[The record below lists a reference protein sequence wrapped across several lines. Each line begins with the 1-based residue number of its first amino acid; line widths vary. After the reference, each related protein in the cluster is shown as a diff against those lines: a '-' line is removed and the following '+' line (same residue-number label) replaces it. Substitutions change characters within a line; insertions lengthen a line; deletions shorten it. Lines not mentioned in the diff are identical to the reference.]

1 MLYWLLDW
9 IDQVFNPPGFGVFDY
24 ITVRSALAAA
34 TALLFSLLVG
44 KRIIRWLQKKQLKET
59 IRTDI
64 DLPGHFS
71 KAGTPSMGGLI
82 IIFSTVVPTLLWMR
96 PDNPYFLPVL
106 FVILALG
113 GVGFLDDYIKIIK
126 KDKRG
131 LAGRVKVAGQIL
143 VGLVI
148 AAFLYWHPDF
158 EQYRTLTTIP
168 FVKAYHIDYAAW
180 VGENWGWVI
189 FFPVVIFIL
198 TGVSNAVNL
207 TDGLDGL
214 ASGTSAI
221 AGIALGIL
229 AYVSGRVDFSS
240 FLDIMYLPGTGEI
253 AVFCAAMVGAC
264 FGFLWYNTYPAEV
277 FMGDTGSLALGGS
290 IAAVALMVHKELLLP
305 ILGGVFMIETL
316 SVIIQTTWFKTSRL
330 LYGEGRRVFRMAPI
344 HHHFEKSGWAEPKIV
359 VRFWIVAILLAV
371 FTLIT
376 LKLR

>member
-1 MLYWLLDW
+1 MLYWLLDLLDGW
-9 IDQVFNPPGFGVFDY
+9 FDLPGFGVFDY
-24 ITVRSALAAA
+24 ITVRGALAAL
-34 TALLFSLLVG
+34 TALIISVGFG

-64 DLPGHFS
+64 DLPGHLS

-82 IIFSTVVPTLLWMR
+82 IILATVLPTILWMR
-96 PDNPYFLPVL
+96 PDNPYFVPIL
-106 FVILALG
+106 FVMIALG

-126 KDKRG
+126 KDKKG
-131 LAGRVKVAGQIL
+131 LAGRVKVAGQVS
-143 VGLVI
+143 VGVVL
-148 AAFLYWHPDF
+148 ASFLYFYPPF
-158 EQYRTLTTIP
+158 SGYSTITTLP
-168 FVKAYHIDYAAW
+168 FVKDFHIDYAFF
-180 VGENWGWVI
+180 GDEWGWVV
-189 FFPVVIFIL
+189 FFPVVIFVL

-214 ASGTSAI
+214 ASGTTAI

-229 AYVSGRVDFSS
+229 AYVSGRVDFSN
-240 FLDIMYLPGTGEI
+240 FLDILYLPGTGEL

-305 ILGGVFMIETL
+305 ILCGVFMMETV
-316 SVIIQTTWFKTSRL
+316 SVIIQTTWFKITKAR
-330 LYGEGRRVFRMAPI
+330 YGEGRRVFKMAPL
-344 HHHFEKSGWAEPKIV
+344 HHHFEKSGLAEPKIV
-359 VRFWIVAILLAV
+359 VRFWIVSILLAV
-371 FTLIT
+371 FTIIT

>member
-1 MLYWLLDW
+1 MLYWLLDFLE
-9 IDQVFNPPGFGVFDY
+9 VNFNPPGFGVFAY
-24 ITVRSALAAA
+24 ITVRGALAAF
-34 TALLFSLLVG
+34 TALVFSVFFG
-44 KRIIRWLQKKQLKET
+44 KRIIALLQRLQLKET
-59 IRTDI
+59 IRMDI
-64 DLPGHFS
+64 DLPGHHS

-82 IIFSTVVPTLLWMR
+82 IIFATVVPTILWMD
-96 PDNPYFLPVL
+96 PANPYFLPIL

-113 GVGFLDDYIKIIK
+113 GVGFMDDYIKIIK
-126 KDKRG
+126 KDKKG
-131 LAGRVKVAGQIL
+131 LMGRLKVTGQVI
-143 VGLVI
+143 VGLVL
-148 AAFLYWHPDF
+148 ASFLYFHPSF
-158 EQYRTLTTIP
+158 EGYNTITTIP
-168 FVKAYHIDYAAW
+168 FVKNYHIDYAFF
-180 VGENWGWVI
+180 GEVSGWVI

-229 AYVSGRVDFSS
+229 AYVSGRVDFSN
-240 FLDIMYLPGTGEI
+240 FLDIMYLPGTGELAI
-253 AVFCAAMVGAC
+253 FCAAMVGAC

-305 ILGGVFMIETL
+305 ILCGVFVMETL
-316 SVIIQTTWFKTSRL
+316 SVILQTGYFKYTKKR
-330 LYGEGRRVFRMAPI
+330 YGEGRRLFLMAPI
-344 HHHFEKSGWAEPKIV
+344 HHHFEKRGWKEPKIV